1 MPGLQAQQVP
11 CSSGPPVG
19 TPGEWSRPCRSP
31 ASFPLPAVCGGS
43 LPVGSPALLWKP
55 RAVSSAGPLGSAGT
69 FRPWPQS
76 FSPWDLGLCS
86 LDLCLTAVWA
96 PFPSQGAVSRA
107 IPDQELRETVLTRDH
122 GAPSPQLLR
131 VPGPGG
137 HAPIPR
143 GPSPKQWTQ
152 GTEAGPGGGD
162 LDSCTACWW
171 WRRPL
176 LWAGRLTA
184 TQGCSGGSAG
194 GAHVE
199 GSQSEAVSL
208 AP

>member
-55 RAVSSAGPLGSAGT
+55 RAVSSAGPVGSAGT

-143 GPSPKQWTQ
+143 GPSPSNGLRGRRPAREEEIWTAAQ
-152 GTEAGPGGGD
+152 PSGGGAGPFSGQGG
-162 LDSCTACWW
+162 
-171 WRRPL
+171 
-176 LWAGRLTA
+176 
-184 TQGCSGGSAG
+184 
-194 GAHVE
+194 
-199 GSQSEAVSL
+199 
-208 AP
+208 

>member
-1 MPGLQAQQVP
+1 MLLWTTSGDPRGMVPPLPQPSQLPPSCRLWRQPPCRLPGLALEATGCVL
-11 CSSGPPVG
+11 
-19 TPGEWSRPCRSP
+19 CRAP
-31 ASFPLPAVCGGS
+31 
-43 LPVGSPALLWKP
+43 
-55 RAVSSAGPLGSAGT
+55 GT

-122 GAPSPQLLR
+122 GAPSPQLLG